1 MQKPG
6 LSRGTHDFGPIQMS
20 KRKYILSTIEN
31 VFKLYGFMPIETPAM
46 EQLSTLTGKYG
57 EEGDQ
62 LLFKILNNGN
72 FLNGVTPDELSI
84 ENYKL
89 LTNKISEKGLRYDLT
104 VPFARFVVM
113 NQHQITFPFKRY
125 QMQPVWRADRP
136 AKGRYREFW
145 QCDADVIGS
154 NSLLN
159 EADLLSIYYH
169 VFSNL
174 SLPISIH
181 LNNRK
186 ILEGVC
192 EVNHCANQFIDFC
205 TAIDKLD
212 KIGWDGVVNELQ
224 QRNINIDNIE
234 QIKNILSPAPFDLGK
249 LSQLKLYLENSEIGL
264 KGVNELNEVFD
275 YLKGTDTINSVVL
288 DGTLARGLSYYTGCI
303 VEVKP
308 LGVSMGSI
316 GGGGRYDDLTGQ
328 FGLKNLSGV
337 GISFGADRIYDV
349 MEELNLFPVNNNH
362 FTDVLFCS
370 MDDIAI
376 SYCNKAA
383 NELRILGIKTEV
395 YPQATKLKKQLDY
408 ANDKKI
414 KYAAIVGENEIRD
427 NKYSLKN
434 LDSGEQMALELSE
447 LKKIILE
454 NK

>member
-1 MQKPG
+1 MQKPV
-6 LSRGTHDFGPIQMS
+6 LSRGTHDFGPVQMA
-20 KRKYILSTIEN
+20 KRKYIFSVIEK

-57 EEGDQ
+57 DEGDQ
-62 LLFKILNNGN
+62 LLFKILNSGN
-72 FLNGVTPDELSI
+72 YLNDVQQDDLI
-84 ENYKL
+84 KENYKS
-89 LTNKISEKGLRYDLT
+89 LTTKISEKGLRYDLT

-113 NQHQITFPFKRY
+113 NQHQIAFPFKRY

-159 EADLLSIYYH
+159 EADLLSIYFN
-169 VFSNL
+169 VFAEL
-174 SLPISIH
+174 KLPIAIH

-186 ILEGVC
+186 ILEGIC
-192 EVNHCANQFIDFC
+192 EVNQCAHQFIGFC

-212 KIGWDGVVNELQ
+212 KIGWDGVTNELN
-224 QRNINIDNIE
+224 QR
-234 QIKNILSPAPFDLGK
+234 QISILNLEEVKSIMSPTKFNMDK
-249 LSQLKLYLENSEIGL
+249 LNQLKSYLSGSETGL
-264 KGVNELNEVFD
+264 IGVNELTEVYT
-275 YLKGTDTINSVVL
+275 YLKDSEAINSVIL

-303 VEVKP
+303 MEVKP
-308 LGVSMGSI
+308 IGVIMGSI

-349 MEELNLFPVNNNH
+349 LEELNLFPENNSH
-362 FTDVLFCS
+362 FTDLIFCA
-370 MDDIAI
+370 MDNNAI
-376 SYCNKAA
+376 PYCVKAA
-383 NELRILGIKTEV
+383 NLLRNYGIKTEV
-395 YPQATKLKKQLDY
+395 YPQAAKLKKQLDY

-414 KYAAIVGENEIRD
+414 KFAAIVGENETKE

-434 LDSGEQMALELSE
+434 LESGEQISLELE
-447 LKKIILE
+447 GLKNIILG
-454 NK
+454 KL

>member
-1 MQKPG
+1 MQKPT

-20 KRKYILSTIEN
+20 KRKYIFSTIEK
-31 VFKLYGFMPIETPAM
+31 VFKLYGFMSIETPAM

-57 EEGDQ
+57 DEGDQ
-62 LLFKILNNGN
+62 LLFKILNSGN
-72 FLNGVTPDELSI
+72 FLNGIQQDELNP
-84 ENYKL
+84 ENYKS

-159 EADLLSIYYH
+159 EADLLSIYFR
-169 VFSNL
+169 VFSEL
-174 SLPISIH
+174 KLPVSIH

-186 ILEGVC
+186 ILEGIC
-192 EVNHCANQFIDFC
+192 EVNQCSHQFIDFC

-212 KIGWDGVVNELQ
+212 KIGWDGVINELN
-224 QRNINIDNIE
+224 QRQVILKDIE
-234 QIKNILSPAPFDLGK
+234 GVKNIMAPSSLGLEK
-249 LSQLKLYLENSEIGL
+249 LNQLKLYLESSEIGVT
-264 KGVNELNEVFD
+264 GVIELTQVFEFI
-275 YLKGTDTINSVVL
+275 KNSDTLNSVVL

-308 LGVSMGSI
+308 LGVNMGSI

-349 MEELNLFPVNNNH
+349 LEELNLFPENNSH
-362 FTDVLFCS
+362 FTDILFCS
-370 MDDIAI
+370 MDNEAI
-376 SYCNKAA
+376 NYCVNAA
-383 NELRILGIKTEV
+383 NSLRNLGIKTEV
-395 YPQATKLKKQLDY
+395 YPQAAKLKKQLDY

-414 KYAAIVGENEIRD
+414 KFAAIIGENEMKE

-434 LDSGEQMALELSE
+434 LETGEQMILDLEAL
-447 LKKIILE
+447 KNIILE
-454 NK
+454 NI